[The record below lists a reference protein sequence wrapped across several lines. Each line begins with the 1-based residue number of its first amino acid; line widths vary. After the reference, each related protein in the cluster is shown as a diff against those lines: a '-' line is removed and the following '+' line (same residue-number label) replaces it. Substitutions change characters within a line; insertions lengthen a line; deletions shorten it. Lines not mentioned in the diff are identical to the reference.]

1 MVQSILFVCL
11 GNICRSPAAEGM
23 FRAVAPEFVS
33 DSAGTA
39 SWHAGNAPYAPVQAA
54 MKARG
59 IDISGQRARQITAGD
74 FDRFD
79 KIIVMD
85 GDNRQAVEALR
96 PAGCSTPVEL
106 FTAFLD
112 DPDLTHVPDPYYTR
126 DFDGCLELIEEAALA
141 LKAALAAAAE

>member
-1 MVQSILFVCL
+1 MVRSILFVCL

-23 FRAVAPEFVS
+23 FRAVAPEFET
-33 DSAGTA
+33 DSAATA
-39 SWHAGNAPYAPVQAA
+39 SWHSGNAPYAPVQTA

-59 IDISGQRARQITAGD
+59 VDISGQRARQITAAD

-85 GDNRQAVEALR
+85 ADNRDVVEELR
-96 PAGCSTPVEL
+96 PAGNATPVVL
-106 FTAFLD
+106 FTSFLN

-126 DFDGCLELIEEAALA
+126 DFDGCLDLIEEAALA
-141 LKAALAAAAE
+141 LKAALSGAAE